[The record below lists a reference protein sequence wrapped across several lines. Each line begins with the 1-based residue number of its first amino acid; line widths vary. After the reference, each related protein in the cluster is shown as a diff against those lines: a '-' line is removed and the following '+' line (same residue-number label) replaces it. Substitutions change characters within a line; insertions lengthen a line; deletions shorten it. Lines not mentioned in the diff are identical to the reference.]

1 MKCASELLPCLLGR
15 RADRLQSS
23 HAFFLA
29 KLEIR
34 QAWLINMY
42 GGPAVVSPKDYY
54 AADAPLPAKA
64 AAATG
69 RAEATATA

>member
-1 MKCASELLPCLLGR
+1 M
-15 RADRLQSS
+15 SS